1 MLFNQNKGFFLTL
14 DEAAKPVSLD
24 LPEAAAVEEPTA
36 NASVTEQ
43 PSLVVAAV
51 EAPSA
56 SEATTSAPKPVAE
69 VAATEVAAG
78 GAAVQTT
85 TEAIAAEL
93 AATQAARPVV
103 TMSTY
108 APANLVAGTGLQA
121 RKRRPGAG
129 MKGFMTI
136 AGDLFKS

>member
-14 DEAAKPVSLD
+14 DETAEPVSLD
-24 LPEAAAVEEPTA
+24 LPEAAAVEEPA
-36 NASVTEQ
+36 ADASVTAQ
-43 PSLVVAAV
+43 PSLVV
-51 EAPSA
+51 EAPAA
-56 SEATTSAPKPVAE
+56 SEATTSEPKPVAE
-69 VAATEVAAG
+69 VAAA

-85 TEAIAAEL
+85 AEAIAAEL

-108 APANLVAGTGLQA
+108 APDNLMPGAGLMA

>member
-14 DEAAKPVSLD
+14 DETAEPVSLD
-24 LPEAAAVEEPTA
+24 LPEAAAVEELA
-36 NASVTEQ
+36 ADASVTAQ
-43 PSLVVAAV
+43 PSLVV
-51 EAPSA
+51 EAPAA
-56 SEATTSAPKPVAE
+56 SEATTTEAKAVDE
-69 VAATEVAAG
+69 VAAT

-85 TEAIAAEL
+85 AEAIAAEL
-93 AATQAARPVV
+93 AATQAARPAV

-108 APANLVAGTGLQA
+108 APGNLVAGTGLRA

>member
-1 MLFNQNKGFFLTL
+1 MLFNQKKGFFLTL
-14 DEAAKPVSLD
+14 DETAEPVSLD
-24 LPEAAAVEEPTA
+24 LPEAAAVEELA
-36 NASVTEQ
+36 ADASVTTQ
-43 PSLVVAAV
+43 PSLVV
-51 EAPSA
+51 EAPAA
-56 SEATTSAPKPVAE
+56 SEATTTEAKAVDE
-69 VAATEVAAG
+69 VAAT

-85 TEAIAAEL
+85 AEAIAAEL

-108 APANLVAGTGLQA
+108 APAYLVAGTGLRA

>member
-14 DEAAKPVSLD
+14 DETAEPVSLD
-24 LPEAAAVEEPTA
+24 LPEAAAVEELA
-36 NASVTEQ
+36 ADASVTAQ
-43 PSLVVAAV
+43 PSLVV
-51 EAPSA
+51 EAPAA
-56 SEATTSAPKPVAE
+56 SEATTTEAKAVDE
-69 VAATEVAAG
+69 VAAT

-85 TEAIAAEL
+85 AEAIAAEL

-108 APANLVAGTGLQA
+108 APDNLMPGAGLMA

>member
-14 DEAAKPVSLD
+14 DETAEPVSLD
-24 LPEAAAVEEPTA
+24 LPEAAAVEELA
-36 NASVTEQ
+36 ADASVTAQ
-43 PSLVVAAV
+43 PSLVV
-51 EAPSA
+51 EAPAA
-56 SEATTSAPKPVAE
+56 SEAKTSEAKAVDE
-69 VAATEVAAG
+69 VAAAV
-78 GAAVQTT
+78 AAVQTT
-85 TEAIAAEL
+85 AEAISAEL

-108 APANLVAGTGLQA
+108 APANLVAGTGLRA

-129 MKGFMTI
+129 MKGFINI

>member
-14 DEAAKPVSLD
+14 DETAEPVSLD
-24 LPEAAAVEEPTA
+24 LPEAAAVEEPA
-36 NASVTEQ
+36 ADASVTEQ
-43 PSLVVAAV
+43 PSLVVASV
-51 EAPSA
+51 ETPAA
-56 SEATTSAPKPVAE
+56 SETTTSEAKPVAE
-69 VAATEVAAG
+69 V
-78 GAAVQTT
+78 QTT
-85 TEAIAAEL
+85 AEAIAAEL
-93 AATQAARPVV
+93 AATQASRPAV

-108 APANLVAGTGLQA
+108 APANLVAGTGLRA

>member
-14 DEAAKPVSLD
+14 DETAEPVSLD
-24 LPEAAAVEEPTA
+24 LPEAAAVEEPA
-36 NASVTEQ
+36 ADASVTEQ
-43 PSLVVAAV
+43 PSLVVASV
-51 EAPSA
+51 ETPAA
-56 SEATTSAPKPVAE
+56 SETTTSEAKPVAE
-69 VAATEVAAG
+69 V
-78 GAAVQTT
+78 QTT
-85 TEAIAAEL
+85 AEAIAAEL
-93 AATQAARPVV
+93 AATQAARPAV

-108 APANLVAGTGLQA
+108 APANLVAGTGLRA

>member
-14 DEAAKPVSLD
+14 DETAEPVSLD
-24 LPEAAAVEEPTA
+24 LPEADAVEEA
-36 NASVTEQ
+36 VADVSVTEQ

-51 EAPSA
+51 EPQAS
-56 SEATTSAPKPVAE
+56 SEATTSEPKPVAE
-69 VAATEVAAG
+69 VAAA

-85 TEAIAAEL
+85 AEAIAAEL
-93 AATQAARPVV
+93 AATQAARPAV

-108 APANLVAGTGLQA
+108 APANLVAGTGLRA

>member
-14 DEAAKPVSLD
+14 DETAEPVSLD
-24 LPEAAAVEEPTA
+24 LPEADAVEEA
-36 NASVTEQ
+36 VADVSVTEQ

-51 EAPSA
+51 EPQAS
-56 SEATTSAPKPVAE
+56 SEATTSEPKPVAE
-69 VAATEVAAG
+69 VAAA

-85 TEAIAAEL
+85 AEAIAAEL
-93 AATQAARPVV
+93 AATQAARPAV

-108 APANLVAGTGLQA
+108 APANLVAGTGLRA
-121 RKRRPGAG
+121 RKRPPGAG

>member
-14 DEAAKPVSLD
+14 DETAEPVSLD
-24 LPEAAAVEEPTA
+24 LPEVAAVEELA
-36 NASVTEQ
+36 ADASVTAQ

-51 EAPSA
+51 EAPAA
-56 SEATTSAPKPVAE
+56 SEAKAVDE
-69 VAATEVAAG
+69 VAATGAG
-78 GAAVQTT
+78 VQTT
-85 TEAIAAEL
+85 AEAIAADL
-93 AATQAARPVV
+93 AATQAARPAVA
-103 TMSTY
+103 MSTY
-108 APANLVAGTGLQA
+108 APDNLMPGAGLMA

>member
-14 DEAAKPVSLD
+14 DETAAPVSLD
-24 LPEAAAVEEPTA
+24 LPEAAAVEEPA
-36 NASVTEQ
+36 ADASVTVQ
-43 PSLVVAAV
+43 PSLVV
-51 EAPSA
+51 EAPAA
-56 SEATTSAPKPVAE
+56 SEATTSEPKPVAE
-69 VAATEVAAG
+69 VAAAA
-78 GAAVQTT
+78 AAVQTT
-85 TEAIAAEL
+85 AVAIAAEL

-108 APANLVAGTGLQA
+108 APDNLMPGAGLMA

>member
-14 DEAAKPVSLD
+14 DETAEPVTLD
-24 LPEAAAVEEPTA
+24 LPEAAAAEAP
-36 NASVTEQ
+36 VTEQ

-51 EAPSA
+51 EAPAA
-56 SEATTSAPKPVAE
+56 SEVTTSEAKPDAE
-69 VAATEVAAG
+69 VAGAG
-78 GAAVQTT
+78 AGMQTT
-85 TEAIAAEL
+85 AEAIAAEL
-93 AATQAARPVV
+93 AATQAARPAV

-108 APANLVAGTGLQA
+108 APGNLVAGTGLQA
-121 RKRRPGAG
+121 RKRRPGVG

>member
-14 DEAAKPVSLD
+14 DETAEPVSLD
-24 LPEAAAVEEPTA
+24 LPEADAVEEA
-36 NASVTEQ
+36 VADVSVTEQ

-51 EAPSA
+51 EPQAS
-56 SEATTSAPKPVAE
+56 SEATTSEPKPVAE
-69 VAATEVAAG
+69 VAAAA
-78 GAAVQTT
+78 AAVQTT
-85 TEAIAAEL
+85 AEAIAAEL
-93 AATQAARPVV
+93 AATQAARPAV

-108 APANLVAGTGLQA
+108 APGNLVAGTGLRA

>member
-14 DEAAKPVSLD
+14 DETAEPVSLD
-24 LPEAAAVEEPTA
+24 LPEAAAVEEPA
-36 NASVTEQ
+36 ADASVTEQ
-43 PSLVVAAV
+43 PSLVVADV
-51 EAPSA
+51 ETPAA
-56 SEATTSAPKPVAE
+56 SEATTSEAKPVAE
-69 VAATEVAAG
+69 V
-78 GAAVQTT
+78 QTT
-85 TEAIAAEL
+85 AEAIAAEL
-93 AATQAARPVV
+93 AATQAARPAV

-108 APANLVAGTGLQA
+108 APANLVAGTGLRA

>member
-1 MLFNQNKGFFLTL
+1 MLFNQNKRFFLTL
-14 DEAAKPVSLD
+14 DESAEAVSLD
-24 LPEAAAVEEPTA
+24 LHEVVAPEAPSAEETA
-36 NASVTEQ
+36 TEQ
-43 PSLVVAAV
+43 PSPVLADA

-56 SEATTSAPKPVAE
+56 
-69 VAATEVAAG
+69 AATAEHKAAA
-78 GAAVQTT
+78 AAVQTT
-85 TEAIAAEL
+85 AEAIAAEL
-93 AATQAARPVV
+93 TASQAARPAV

-108 APANLVAGTGLQA
+108 APANLMPVTGLRS

>member
-14 DEAAKPVSLD
+14 DETAEPVSLD
-24 LPEAAAVEEPTA
+24 LPEAAAVEEPA
-36 NASVTEQ
+36 ADASVTEQ
-43 PSLVVAAV
+43 PSLVVADV
-51 EAPSA
+51 ETPAA
-56 SEATTSAPKPVAE
+56 SEATTSEAKPVAE
-69 VAATEVAAG
+69 V
-78 GAAVQTT
+78 QTT
-85 TEAIAAEL
+85 AEAIAAEL
-93 AATQAARPVV
+93 AATQAARPAV

-108 APANLVAGTGLQA
+108 APGNLVAGTGLRA